1 MEFLLVVA
9 ALVFLALPIVV
20 IVLMVSV
27 SGLKRRIEMLERQ
40 VRDLAAAPRAAAP
53 MAATAA
59 PVAETVASP
68 PATVAEAPQA
78 EAVPEAPQ
86 PEVPQPEATPEVPQP
101 EAQAP
106 AAPQPAPRDPWGVPA
121 DPERPHAASQARAA
135 RLAPSGPSAVDRLG
149 AWLKINWV
157 YAVSA
162 LSLALAGIFF
172 VQYGIENGLL
182 PPAARVTAAILFG
195 LALIGAGEWLRRR
208 WGDRAEDTTA
218 YLPSTFSGAGLVS
231 IFGGI
236 IAARQLYDLIGQGT
250 AFAGLLATALLAVVL
265 GWFYGPFLAA
275 VGLVGA
281 AVAPFVVGGAS
292 EAPYWLYGYFAL
304 IAGVGLFV
312 DTIRRW
318 AWVSVLAVAIGI
330 AGGGLVY
337 VSTGGVGWFML
348 MLVAMVFLVVCV
360 PARGLMPDHAGAMTI
375 AALRGK
381 GGEMPI
387 FPTLLAAGTVAVA
400 SFLLLVL
407 DSNTVAESLMAYI
420 CLAGLALALTVWS
433 GGARALSDLTVL
445 PVAAFLLR
453 LGFEGVSSGPLQQDF
468 LSRAVAVRPPETSAP
483 LTATLLLAI
492 ATLITLGAAWISG
505 GAGRLKPFWAA
516 GAALTAP
523 VAALV
528 MELWWGPSWVLGA
541 YPWAL
546 HVIALAALMV
556 GLAVVFARA
565 DGEDMR
571 RAAYATLSALS
582 LIALA
587 LFLVTTKGALTLAL
601 AALLVSAAALD
612 RRFRLPE
619 MGWFVQAGVLV
630 LGYRLTI
637 DPGLDWAVNDAA
649 LWEVIASYAGGAL
662 AAFAALS
669 LIRDLDRPGAKA
681 FLESGGAS
689 AAALLVNVL
698 ITRWLLNS
706 GGGEDLLASHWAVAL
721 NAMPWLIVALAQL
734 YRMQLG
740 GWMRWV
746 RIAIAGVAGLIWGGG
761 TLVTLTLVNPLFADW
776 FGDGHLVRGPLLLD
790 TLLVA
795 YALPGLMLIGVGRFF
810 GHLPGLV
817 RAPLVLLGTGLVA
830 FYAALEIRRFWRGPD
845 LSVPGVTQ
853 AELYSYTVALM
864 LLGAALLYQAIAR
877 RSQGL
882 RRIAMAVIA
891 LTIAK
896 VFLIDASGLTGLT
909 RVFSFLALG
918 LSLAGLAWL
927 NRWAAGQGEAQ
938 GEDQGKG

>member
-9 ALVFLALPIVV
+9 ALLFLALPVVV
-20 IVLMVSV
+20 IILQVSV
-27 SGLKRRIEMLERQ
+27 SGLKHRVEVLERQ
-40 VRDLAAAPRAAAP
+40 LRDLTTAPRAAARV
-53 MAATAA
+53 AEAAA
-59 PVAETVASP
+59 PVVETVASP
-68 PATVAEAPQA
+68 PVTMAEAPQT
-78 EAVPEAPQ
+78 
-86 PEVPQPEATPEVPQP
+86 EVPQSETTPEVPQP
-101 EAQAP
+101 EAQGL

-121 DPERPHAASQARAA
+121 DAGHPHAASRRSAA
-135 RLAPSGPSAVDRLG
+135 RPVPGGPSAVDRLG
-149 AWLKINWV
+149 AWLKLNWV

-172 VQYGIENGLL
+172 VQYGIESGLL
-182 PPAARVTAAILFG
+182 PPAARVAAAILFG

-208 WGDRAEDTTA
+208 WGDRAEDATA

-250 AFAGLLATALLAVVL
+250 AFAGLIATALLAIVL

-275 VGLVGA
+275 VGLIGA

-304 IAGVGLFV
+304 IAGVGLIV

-337 VSTGGVGWFML
+337 LGTGAVGWFAL
-348 MLVAMVFLVVCV
+348 MLVAMVFLAVCV
-360 PARGLMPDHAGAMTI
+360 PARGLMPDHAGAMVI

-400 SFLLLVL
+400 SFLLLAL
-407 DSNTVAESLMAYI
+407 DSDTGAESLLAYL

-433 GGARALSDLTVL
+433 TGARALSDLTVL
-445 PVAAFLLR
+445 PVVAFLAR
-453 LGFEGVSSGPLQQDF
+453 LGFEGVDGGPLQQDF
-468 LSRAVAVRPPETSAP
+468 LSRAIAIRPPETSAP
-483 LTATLLLAI
+483 FTATLLLAI
-492 ATLITLGAAWISG
+492 ATLITLGAAWVSG

-516 GAALTAP
+516 GAALVAP

-528 MELWWGPSWVLGA
+528 MELWWGPSGVLGA

-556 GLAVVFARA
+556 SMAVFFARA
-565 DGEDMR
+565 DGDDMR

-587 LFLVTTKGALTLAL
+587 LFLVTTKGALTMAL

-630 LGYRLTI
+630 LGYRLVI
-637 DPGLDWAVNDAA
+637 DPGLVWAVNDAA
-649 LWEVIASYAGGAL
+649 LWEVVGSYAGGAL
-662 AAFAALS
+662 AAFAALF
-669 LIRDLDRPGAKA
+669 LLRDRDRPGARA

-698 ITRWLLNS
+698 IARWLLHS
-706 GGGEDLLASHWAVAL
+706 DGGDELLGSHWAVAL

-746 RIAIAGVAGLIWGGG
+746 RMAIAGVAGLIWGGG

-776 FGDGHLVRGPLLLD
+776 LGDGHLVRGPLLLD

-795 YALPGLMLIGVGRFF
+795 YALPGLILIGACRFLD
-810 GHLPGLV
+810 HLPGPGRAALLV
-817 RAPLVLLGTGLVA
+817 MGTALVA

-845 LSVPGVTQ
+845 LTLPGVTQ

-864 LLGAALLYQAIAR
+864 LVGAALLYQAIAR

-891 LTIAK
+891 LTIGK
-896 VFLIDASGLTGLT
+896 VFLIDASGLSGLT

-927 NRWAAGQGEAQ
+927 NRWAAGQGDAR
-938 GEDQGKG
+938 GGDQGKG

>member
-1 MEFLLVVA
+1 M
-9 ALVFLALPIVV
+9 
-20 IVLMVSV
+20 
-27 SGLKRRIEMLERQ
+27 
-40 VRDLAAAPRAAAP
+40 
-53 MAATAA
+53 
-59 PVAETVASP
+59 
-68 PATVAEAPQA
+68 
-78 EAVPEAPQ
+78 
-86 PEVPQPEATPEVPQP
+86 
-101 EAQAP
+101 
-106 AAPQPAPRDPWGVPA
+106 
-121 DPERPHAASQARAA
+121 
-135 RLAPSGPSAVDRLG
+135 
-149 AWLKINWV
+149 
-157 YAVSA
+157 
-162 LSLALAGIFF
+162 
-172 VQYGIENGLL
+172 
-182 PPAARVTAAILFG
+182 
-195 LALIGAGEWLRRR
+195 
-208 WGDRAEDTTA
+208 
-218 YLPSTFSGAGLVS
+218 S

-236 IAARQLYDLIGQGT
+236 IAARQLYGLIGPEA
-250 AFAGLLATALLAVVL
+250 AFAGLIATALLAVVL

-275 VGLVGA
+275 VGLIGA
-281 AVAPFVVGGAS
+281 AAAPFAVGGES
-292 EAPYWLYGYFAL
+292 DAPYWLYGYFAM
-304 IAGVGLFV
+304 IVAVGLFV

-318 AWVSVLAVAIGI
+318 AWVSVLAVVIGI

-348 MLVAMVFLVVCV
+348 MLVAMVFLAVCV
-360 PARGLMPDHAGAMTI
+360 PARGPMPDHAGAMII

-381 GGEMPI
+381 GDEKPI
-387 FPTLLAAGTVAVA
+387 FPTLLAAGTVAAA

-407 DSNTVAESLMAYI
+407 DSETGAESLLAYL

-433 GGARALSDLTVL
+433 TGARALSDLTVL
-445 PVAAFLLR
+445 PVTAFLFR
-453 LGFEGVSSGPLQQDF
+453 LGFEGLNSGPLQQDF
-468 LSRAVAVRPPETSAP
+468 LSRAIGTRPPETSAP
-483 LTATLLLAI
+483 VTATLLLAI
-492 ATLITLGAAWISG
+492 ATLITLGAAWASG

-516 GAALTAP
+516 GAALVAP

-528 MELWWGPSWVLGA
+528 MELFWGPSLVLGA

-556 GLAVVFARA
+556 GLAVTFARV
-565 DGEDMR
+565 DGGDMR

-630 LGYRLTI
+630 LGYRLVI
-637 DPGLDWAVNDAA
+637 DPGLDWAMNSAA
-649 LWEVIASYAGGAL
+649 LWEVIVSYAGGAL
-662 AAFAALS
+662 AAFAALF
-669 LIRDLDRPGAKA
+669 LLRDLDRPGAKA

-706 GGGEDLLASHWAVAL
+706 DEGDDLLASHWAVAL

-746 RIAIAGVAGLIWGGG
+746 RITIAGVAGLIWGGG

-817 RAPLVLLGTGLVA
+817 RAPLLVLGTGLVA
-830 FYAALEIRRFWRGPD
+830 FYAALEIRRFWRGSD

>member
-1 MEFLLVVA
+1 MEFLLVLA
-9 ALVFLALPIVV
+9 ALAALALPVAV
-20 IVLMVSV
+20 IVLLVSV
-27 SGLKRRIEMLERQ
+27 SGLKLRMEALERQ
-40 VRDLAAAPRAAAP
+40 VAELAAAPRAKAP
-53 MAATAA
+53 RAETAA
-59 PVAETVASP
+59 HGAERVASP
-68 PATVAEAPQA
+68 PVGT
-78 EAVPEAPQ
+78 PEP
-86 PEVPQPEATPEVPQP
+86 ATPEVPQ
-101 EAQAP
+101 AD
-106 AAPQPAPRDPWGVPA
+106 AAPEVPQDAGKTPPWPVATAPRDPWGVPA
-121 DPERPHAASQARAA
+121 GRASTATPSAQAVA
-135 RLAPSGPSAVDRLG
+135 SGPSSVDRLG
-149 AWLKINWV
+149 AWLKVNWV

-182 PPAARVTAAILFG
+182 PPAARVAAAILFG
-195 LALIGAGEWLRRR
+195 LALIGAGEGLRRR
-208 WGDRAEDTTA
+208 WGDREGDATA

-236 IAARQLYDLIGQGT
+236 IAARQLYGLIGPEA
-250 AFAGLLATALLAVVL
+250 AFGGLIATALLAVVL

-275 VGLVGA
+275 VGLIGA
-281 AVAPFVVGGAS
+281 AAAPFLVGGES
-292 EAPYWLYGYFAL
+292 DAPYWLYGYFAM
-304 IAGVGLFV
+304 IVAVGLFV

-330 AGGGLVY
+330 AGAGLVY
-337 VSTGGVGWFML
+337 VGTGGVGWFML

-375 AALRGK
+375 EALRGK
-381 GGEMPI
+381 GGEKPI
-387 FPTLLAAGTVAVA
+387 FPTLLAAGTVAAA
-400 SFLLLVL
+400 SFLLLAL
-407 DSNTVAESLMAYI
+407 DSDTGAESLMAYI

-433 GGARALSDLTVL
+433 TGARALSDLTVL
-445 PVAAFLLR
+445 PAAAFLLR
-453 LGFEGVSSGPLQQDF
+453 LGFEGLDRGPLRQDF
-468 LSRAVAVRPPETSAP
+468 VSRAIAIRPPETSAP
-483 LTATLLLAI
+483 FTATLLLAI
-492 ATLITLGAAWISG
+492 ATLITLGAAWVSG

-528 MELWWGPSWVLGA
+528 MELFWGPSLVLGA
-541 YPWAL
+541 YPWAM

-556 GLAVVFARA
+556 GLAVAFARA
-565 DGEDMR
+565 DGGDMR

-601 AALLVSAAALD
+601 AALMVSAAWLD
-612 RRFRLPE
+612 RRFKLPE

-630 LGYRLTI
+630 LGFRLVI
-637 DPGLDWAVNDAA
+637 DPGLDWAVNSAA
-649 LWEVIASYAGGAL
+649 LWEVVVSYAGGAL
-662 AAFAALS
+662 AAFAALF
-669 LIRDLDRPGAKA
+669 LLRDLDRPGAKA

-689 AAALLVNVL
+689 AAALLANVL
-698 ITRWLLNS
+698 ITRWLTDSEGSRELI
-706 GGGEDLLASHWAVAL
+706 GSHWAVAL
-721 NAMPWLIVALAQL
+721 NAMPWLIVALAQA
-734 YRMQLG
+734 YRMKLG
-740 GWMRWV
+740 GVVSWLRV
-746 RIAIAGVAGLIWGGG
+746 GIAGVAGLFWGAG
-761 TLVTLTLVNPLFADW
+761 TLATLTVANPVYSDW
-776 FGDGHLVRGPLLLD
+776 LGDAHLVRGPLLFD

-795 YALPGLMLIGVGRFF
+795 YALPGLILLSAWRYL
-810 GHLPGLV
+810 GHLPRLPRMALAGIGPALIAV
-817 RAPLVLLGTGLVA
+817 
-830 FYAALEIRRFWRGPD
+830 YAGLEIRRFWRGPD

-864 LLGAALLYQAIAR
+864 LVGAALLYQAIAR

-927 NRWAAGQGEAQ
+927 NRWAAGQG
-938 GEDQGKG
+938 GDQGKG